1 VVEVAELEHELCRIP
16 GVTAA
21 RVVMDEESVPI
32 EVHVLATTEK
42 HAKQLVRDVQS
53 VAITTFGLDIDR
65 RVVSVVQLDDLPGS
79 GPAPAPAAGPT
90 AAHAEDNYNYMDAT
104 AVAAATQAT
113 AIDPARLAVEG
124 VSLSFDGSRTAI
136 GVTLRHG
143 NRRIVGS
150 REGSSSPSTVLRLVA
165 QATLAA
171 LQEVLPAAQRADV
184 DAVGIVR
191 LGDRS
196 VATATIVVVVPPY
209 EEVLAGAAVVRP
221 NGEHDAMARA
231 ILDATN
237 RRLPRL
243 T

>member
-1 VVEVAELEHELCRIP
+1 VGELEHELCRIP

-21 RVVMDEESVPI
+21 RVVMDEEDVPV

-65 RVVSVVQLDDLPGS
+65 RVVSVVQLDELPGA
-79 GPAPAPAAGPT
+79 GPAPGAPVAGM
-90 AAHAEDNYNYMDAT
+90 EDNYNYMNAT
-104 AVAAATQAT
+104 AVGAGRAEDHEP
-113 AIDPARLAVEG
+113 IRLAVEG
-124 VSLSFDGSRTAI
+124 VSLSVEGSRTSI
-136 GVTLRHG
+136 SVTLRQG

-150 REGSSSPSTVLRLVA
+150 REGSSSPSTALRLTA
-165 QATLAA
+165 LATLSA
-171 LQEVLPAAQRADV
+171 LQELLPAAQRADV
-184 DAVGIVR
+184 DAVGILR
-191 LGDRS
+191 LGERS
-196 VATATIVVVVPPY
+196 VATATVVVSVPPY

-221 NGEHDAMARA
+221 TGEHDAMARA

-243 T
+243 S